1 MESLT
6 YQQFI
11 DGINS
16 GKIIKAEFQVK
27 NYAHYKCC
35 SIERITDVLKNGNS
49 IVIIDVKLAKSYYIG
64 ENGHIFGHFGFLN
77 KFDEKRKLFKM
88 GRNGTFTLKQM
99 WDRIEFI
106 SIDYAT

>member
-27 NYAHYKCC
+27 DYARYKYC
-35 SIERITDVLKNGNS
+35 SIQRIIDVFPNGNS
-49 IVIIDVKLAKSYYIG
+49 MVRIDVKLAKSYYVG
-64 ENGHIFGHFGFLN
+64 EYGHIFGHFCFLN
-77 KFDEKRKLFKM
+77 KFNEKCKLFKM